1 MIRVPLLPTLAAVAV
16 IALTISLGNWQI
28 RRGHEK
34 AVLQERFDTLGKE
47 PPVDLG
53 GVLVDA
59 SVLDLRRV
67 RARGRWLPEEMVL
80 LDNRVHHGVPGYY
93 VFMPLQLEG
102 SKVNVLVNRGWV
114 AALSERSHLPTI
126 TTPQGVVTVDGLSR
140 APRGKVFELAQDSSS
155 GKVWQN
161 ISVERFHDAF
171 KLDLQPIIVEQT
183 SSAGDGLVRE
193 WERPDFG
200 IDKHRGYAFQWY
212 SLAALT
218 AVLYAVLSLKG
229 AKKQGG

>member
-1 MIRVPLLPTLAAVAV
+1 M
-16 IALTISLGNWQI
+16 

-34 AVLQERFDTLGKE
+34 EVLQERFDALGKE

-53 GVLVDA
+53 AVKVDA

-67 RARGRWLPEEMVL
+67 RARGRWLPEDMVL
-80 LDNRVHHGVPGYY
+80 LDNRVHHGVPGYH

-102 SKVNVLVNRGWV
+102 SKLSALVNRGWV

-126 TTPQGVVTVDGLSR
+126 PTPQGVVTVDGLGK
-140 APRGKVFELAQDSSS
+140 APRGKAFELAHDSST

-171 KLDLQPIIVEQT
+171 NLDLQPIIVEQT
-183 SSAGDGLVRE
+183 SAADDGLVRE

-200 IDKHRGYAFQWY
+200 IDKHRGYALQWY
-212 SLAALT
+212 SLAAVT
-218 AVLYAVLSLKG
+218 AVLYAVLSLRG

>member
-1 MIRVPLLPTLAAVAV
+1 M
-16 IALTISLGNWQI
+16 IALTVSLGNWQM

-34 AVLQERFDTLGKE
+34 EVLQERFDTLGKE

-53 GVLVDA
+53 AVMVDA

-67 RARGRWLPEEMVL
+67 RARGSWLPQNMVL
-80 LDNRVHHGVPGYY
+80 LDNRVHHSVPGYH

-102 SKVNVLVNRGWV
+102 SRLSVLVNRGWV
-114 AALSERSHLPTI
+114 AALSERTHLPTI
-126 TTPQGVVTVDGLSR
+126 QTPKGVVTVDGLSK
-140 APRGKVFELAQDSSS
+140 APRGKAFELAPDSSA

-161 ISVERFHDAF
+161 VSVERFHNAF

-183 SSAGDGLVRE
+183 STADDGLVRE
-193 WERPDFG
+193 WERPDFA

-218 AVLYAVLSLKG
+218 VVLYAVLSLRG